1 MGGSGDFLWKSMLV
15 EQAGIFLVWLRDLVP
30 CKMEDAFSEDMVLE
44 GKVRCVSDGVLKG
57 RGINSINEFAVVHNS
72 SLVAVS

>member
-1 MGGSGDFLWKSMLV
+1 MGGSGDFLWKSTLV
-15 EQAGIFLVWLRDLVP
+15 EQAGIFLIWLGDLVP

-44 GKVRCVSDGVLKG
+44 GKVRCVSAGMLKG
-57 RGINSINEFAVVHNS
+57 RGINSINEFAVVHNG

>member
-1 MGGSGDFLWKSMLV
+1 
-15 EQAGIFLVWLRDLVP
+15 
-30 CKMEDAFSEDMVLE
+30 MEDAFSEDMVLE

-57 RGINSINEFAVVHNS
+57 RGINSIDEFAVVHNS